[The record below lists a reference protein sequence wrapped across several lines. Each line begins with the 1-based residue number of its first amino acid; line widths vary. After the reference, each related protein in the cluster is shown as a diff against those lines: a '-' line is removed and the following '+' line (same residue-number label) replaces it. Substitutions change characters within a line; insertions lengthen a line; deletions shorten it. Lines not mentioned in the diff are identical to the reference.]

1 MNIVGSTSDDWKVEI
16 ENIPMVQ
23 AFPQFNEMEEF
34 KEKQIIITEDHK
46 RLFSV
51 LSSKSV
57 VVRHEEALQTINDAV
72 HEAYGNWPEI
82 NISVLKKGASIRAKF
97 DMPWLDPVEI
107 EPGDKSTMHLFLY
120 NSYDKAVPF
129 KLRVGYYR
137 EICMNGMLVGDN
149 IASLTSKQLLDG
161 WSAEGLTNK
170 ITKMVE
176 DAGNVGDIWTKWKDV
191 KLKFEDVEDFLDRRM
206 PNKLVSNLSP
216 AAFPM
221 SMWDLYMDLTNRVTH
236 DSKTERSKISLDSVV
251 SGLFYNPN
259 GPLKDVYEQQPELTH
274 RLAA

>member
-1 MNIVGSTSDDWKVEI
+1 MNIVGSNSDDWKVAI
-16 ENIPMVQ
+16 ETIPMVQ
-23 AFPQFNEMEEF
+23 AFPQFNEIEEF

-57 VVRHEEALQTINDAV
+57 VVHHEDALQTVNDAI
-72 HEAYGNWPEI
+72 HETYNEWPEI
-82 NISVLKKGASIRAKF
+82 NIAVLKKGASIRAKF
-97 DMPWLDPVEI
+97 DMPWLKPIEI

-161 WSAEGLTNK
+161 WSPEGLVNK
-170 ITKMVE
+170 ITKLID
-176 DAGNVGDIWTKWKDV
+176 DAGNVGDIWMKWKDV
-191 KLKFEDVEDFLDRRM
+191 QLKFEDVEDFLDRRM

-251 SGLFYNPN
+251 SGLFYNPK
-259 GPLKDVYEQQPELTH
+259 GPLAEVYENQPELAQ